1 MQIFLY
7 SPVVTND
14 YKTRVLNL
22 LYGFLADDATRS
34 AGPWFA
40 CPNTNEISTGIMA
53 SYFYSEIYS
62 KYLILIILFQ
72 IGVDW
77 YTSKIENTVHSV
89 LETFLNFIPDEKSF
103 KSLHLNWMGTE
114 QSILK
119 GDDNMGFG
127 RVGEVL
133 LRPLMTTRDK
143 LEAYEGDIKN

>member
-1 MQIFLY
+1 
-7 SPVVTND
+7 
-14 YKTRVLNL
+14 
-22 LYGFLADDATRS
+22 
-34 AGPWFA
+34 
-40 CPNTNEISTGIMA
+40 MA

-62 KYLILIILFQ
+62 KYLILLILFQ
-72 IGVDW
+72 IGIDW
-77 YTSKIENTVHSV
+77 YTSKIENTVRSV

-114 QSILK
+114 RSILK

-143 LEAYEGDIKN
+143 LEAYEGDIKNGQIYFDYVFLWKFNIFSY